1 MTNTLIIPSAWEP
14 QNALFPGVY
23 DLMVP
28 INWKPTINYILE
40 NISQWQIKKV
50 IILLNKN
57 DNSTRNYNWKCGI
70 KISLRDYYFCK

>member
-23 DLMVP
+23 DLMIP

-57 DNSTRNYNWKCGI
+57 DNSTRKYINYCWKCG
-70 KISLRDYYFCK
+70 F

>member
-50 IILLNKN
+50 IILLN
-57 DNSTRNYNWKCGI
+57 
-70 KISLRDYYFCK
+70 